1 MAKGRIRKL
10 LGVAGAALDGGAR
23 AREAERRAELAR
35 LHFRDGRAAP
45 KHIAI
50 IMDGN
55 GRWATQRHLPRSLG
69 HRAGVEALRR
79 VVQLCHDYQVPM
91 LTVYAFSTEN
101 WGRPLDEVDALM
113 GLMWETIR
121 TDVDRLHSEG
131 VRLRHIGRIEG
142 LSPDIQRAIHHMET
156 LTERNDKLTLNVCFN
171 YGGRAEIVDAVRAI
185 IANGVPA
192 DQVTEEL
199 IERYLYTRG
208 LPDPDLVIRTAGEM
222 RLSNYLIWQV
232 AYAEYYS
239 TPVLWPDFGHDDFVA
254 ALDAYAN
261 RKRRFGKTDAQLAAD
276 ASSGGHDTD
285 NNNDTTPETASAG
298 SSARP
303 AASQVPEAAVKGAH

>member
-1 MAKGRIRKL
+1 M
-10 LGVAGAALDGGAR
+10 
-23 AREAERRAELAR
+23 
-35 LHFRDGRAAP
+35 P
-45 KHIAI
+45 QHIAI

-79 VVQLCHDYQVPM
+79 VVRLCHDYHVPM

-101 WGRPLDEVDALM
+101 WGRPVDEVDALM

-121 TDVDRLHSEG
+121 TDVDRLHREG

-142 LSPDIQRAIHHMET
+142 LSPDIQRAIRHMET

-185 IANGVPA
+185 VASGVP
-192 DQVTEEL
+192 QEQITEEL
-199 IERYLYTRG
+199 IERNLYTRG

-239 TPVLWPDFGHDDFVA
+239 TPVLWPDFGHDAFVA
-254 ALDAYAN
+254 ALDAYAG
-261 RKRRFGKTDAQLAAD
+261 RKRRFGKTDEQIAG
-276 ASSGGHDTD
+276 ASSAPAPRGDAATEE
-285 NNNDTTPETASAG
+285 PTAS
-298 SSARP
+298 P
-303 AASQVPEAAVKGAH
+303 AAHTPEAAVKGAR